1 MTDAAAA
8 QSAPRGGVA
17 LGWLRVYRDLL
28 GNRPLVRLLL
38 GEFVSGIGD
47 WLYIVA
53 IFVVIYSE
61 SGSAALVGAFG
72 AIRLLP
78 YVVLSVPAGIIAD
91 RVDRRIVLLVSD
103 LYRGALMV
111 VMAKRAIAARH
122 EWRATHPNT
131 GDQLDPRS
139 PSITPSPAASLSPP
153 S

>member
-1 MTDAAAA
+1 MA
-8 QSAPRGGVA
+8 G
-17 LGWLRVYRDLL
+17 LRVYRDLL

-72 AIRLLP
+72 AVRLLP

-91 RVDRRIVLLVSD
+91 RLPR
-103 LYRGALMV
+103 
-111 VMAKRAIAARH
+111 AAR
-122 EWRATHPNT
+122 P
-131 GDQLDPRS
+131 
-139 PSITPSPAASLSPP
+139 
-153 S
+153 